1 MTRTISHTELCNGSA
16 GVMAALDA
24 GEGFVITHDGRPVGE
39 LRPIAPRR
47 SMTTAELKERL
58 ARFAGTANAVVERA
72 EIDASSG
79 EDRLDD

>member
-1 MTRTISHTELCNGSA
+1 MTRTISHTELRDGSA

-24 GEGFVITHDGRPVGE
+24 GEEFVITCNGRPIAE

-47 SMTTAELKERL
+47 NMTTAELKKRL
-58 ARFAGTANAVVERA
+58 ARFGDTANAAGERA

-79 EDRLDD
+79 EDRLDG